1 MALIKTK
8 LYKHVKQEINYVFF
22 VFYYI
27 YNIVSYVF
35 VFLSWE
41 IPVFKFANNKS
52 NEVGR
57 HLKIYVIKF
66 SFQTHDTS

>member
-22 VFYYI
+22 VLYYI